1 MKETKNISLRLTAD
15 EYHAFDTICR
25 EKGYS
30 KTGKIREFIRKL
42 IKEELGT
49 ARVSANEWKKIK
61 QGIQE
66 IEKGNYISFDELK
79 SNVRKTSVADNQNRK
94 YCPKKHNPTQPG
106 KSKKNYRNS

>member
-42 IKEELGT
+42 IKEELAT
-49 ARVSANEWKKIK
+49 ARVSADEWKKIK
-61 QGIQE
+61 QGIHE
-66 IEKGNYISFDELK
+66 IENGQYISFTKLK
-79 SNVRKTSVADNQNRK
+79 RDVRKTSVADNQNRK
-94 YCPKKHNPTQPG
+94 YRPKKHKPTR
-106 KSKKNYRNS
+106 S

>member
-42 IKEELGT
+42 IKDELAT
-49 ARVSANEWKKIK
+49 ARVSADEWKKIK

-79 SNVRKTSVADNQNRK
+79 RDVRKTSVADNENSQYR
-94 YCPKKHNPTQPG
+94 PKKHKPARSG
-106 KSKKNYRNS
+106 KSK

>member
-42 IKEELGT
+42 IKEELET
-49 ARVSANEWKKIK
+49 ARVSSNEWKKIK

-66 IEKGNYISFDELK
+66 IEKGNFISFDELK
-79 SNVRKTSVADNQNRK
+79 SDVRKTSVADNKSSQ
-94 YCPKKHNPTQPG
+94 YSPKKHKPTQSRSPR
-106 KSKKNYRNS
+106 KSNRNS